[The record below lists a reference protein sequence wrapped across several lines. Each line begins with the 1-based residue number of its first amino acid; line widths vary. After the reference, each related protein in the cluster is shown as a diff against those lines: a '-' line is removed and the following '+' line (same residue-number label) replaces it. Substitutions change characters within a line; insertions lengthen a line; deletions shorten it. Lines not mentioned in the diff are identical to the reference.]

1 MKTMNNEM
9 KKIYS
14 APEMTVIQLEP
25 EGCLLVA
32 SCEKPGSNCYGN
44 GFGYNDGVSDVE
56 HA

>member
-1 MKTMNNEM
+1 MNNEM

-25 EGCLLVA
+25 ESCLLVA
-32 SCEKPGSNCYGN
+32 SCEEPRKCFDGDL
-44 GFGYNDGVSDVE
+44 GFNDGVSDVE